1 MASARIPDE
10 LFDTVAHHLPWSSP
24 MGPKGR
30 WLQIGHR
37 VVIGAIWN
45 LLTTDARWQ
54 SVLPEL
60 ACSDLPAPASL
71 GRGRHQVSPAQREDQ
86 LA

>member
-37 VVIGAIWN
+37 VVIGAIWIRAHHRCQVAERPAG
-45 LLTTDARWQ
+45 TG
-54 SVLPEL
+54 VL
-60 ACSDLPAPASL
+60 
-71 GRGRHQVSPAQREDQ
+71 
-86 LA
+86 